1 MRILVLGAGV
11 IGSVYAGK
19 LLEAGHEVV
28 LLARG
33 SRLADAASGTTPA
46 ATTQYGYTA
55 TGALASVTP
64 PTGPV
69 ISYTSNGN
77 NLRQS
82 RTAGGVITPFTWA
95 TAGKLPLLLD
105 DGTHTYLYG
114 PSLSPIAQIDDT
126 TRGIEYV
133 HDDLLGSPR
142 LISNPSGTITGA
154 TTYDPYGN
162 RTTHTGTA
170 DTTIGY
176 SGNWTDPTT
185 GLVYLRARDYD
196 PQTAQFVTV
205 DPLLST
211 SHQPYAYVGN
221 DPLGRVDPT
230 GRFQWDVGLIAALVS
245 SGTGILG
252 LAFDSTVLGG
262 VIGLPLEAISLAA
275 GAVAISADCGGAF
288 GTKQNAGS
296 CALDIAG
303 EASASVGS
311 AVDGAH

>member
-1 MRILVLGAGV
+1 MGERPRVSEWNRNGRRPGPPPKLRSSRLRFFGFILGAAAAV
-11 IGSVYAGK
+11 QTTLRVAASY
-19 LLEAGHEVV
+19 HESF
-28 LLARG
+28 ARG
-33 SRLADAASGTTPA
+33 TAS
-46 ATTQYGYTA
+46 
-55 TGALASVTP
+55 
-64 PTGPV
+64 
-69 ISYTSNGN
+69 
-77 NLRQS
+77 
-82 RTAGGVITPFTWA
+82 
-95 TAGKLPLLLD
+95 
-105 DGTHTYLYG
+105 
-114 PSLSPIAQIDDT
+114 
-126 TRGIEYV
+126 
-133 HDDLLGSPR
+133 R
-142 LISNPSGTITGA
+142 LISNPSGTTTGA

-176 SGNWTDPTT
+176 SGNWTDATT

-205 DPLLST
+205 DPLLSM

-252 LAFDSTVLGG
+252 LALDSTVLGG
-262 VIGLPLEAISLAA
+262 VIGVPLEAISLAA

-303 EASASVGS
+303 EASAGVGS